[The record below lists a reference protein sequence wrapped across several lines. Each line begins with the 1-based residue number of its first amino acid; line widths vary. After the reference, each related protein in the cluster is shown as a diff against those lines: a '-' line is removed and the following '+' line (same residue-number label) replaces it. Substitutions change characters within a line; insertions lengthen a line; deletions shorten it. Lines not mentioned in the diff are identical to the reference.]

1 MERKKLIK
9 FDVSSMSYKRH
20 RMTKSVDNTTNI
32 LKRKRKTSTS
42 SGEVEKSLSKSAFP
56 EIDGHIT
63 NLVKSKALNHNL
75 ESHSE
80 IKYTQYRFITNGH
93 IQGVPSIGT
102 HFRFQ
107 FLTFLMVLSKKSN
120 SAILTQMV

>member
-42 SGEVEKSLSKSAFP
+42 SSEVEKSLSKSAFP

-80 IKYTQYRFITNGH
+80 IKYTQYRFITNGL
-93 IQGVPSIGT
+93 I
-102 HFRFQ
+102 
-107 FLTFLMVLSKKSN
+107 KK
-120 SAILTQMV
+120 TVKF

>member
-42 SGEVEKSLSKSAFP
+42 SSSGVEISLNKSAFP

-80 IKYTQYRFITNGH
+80 IKDVVTQIRDHPYKTSFFRGE
-93 IQGVPSIGT
+93 GSKIG
-102 HFRFQ
+102 RICRRIVVKNCLQ
-107 FLTFLMVLSKKSN
+107 LGQKS
-120 SAILTQMV
+120 

>member
-20 RMTKSVDNTTNI
+20 RMTKSADNTTNI
-32 LKRKRKTSTS
+32 LKSKRKTSTS
-42 SGEVEKSLSKSAFP
+42 SSEVEKSLSKSAFP

-75 ESHSE
+75 ESHTE
-80 IKYTQYRFITNGH
+80 IKYTSYLFITNG
-93 IQGVPSIGT
+93 
-102 HFRFQ
+102 
-107 FLTFLMVLSKKSN
+107 LLSKAVKFR
-120 SAILTQMV
+120 AILRKKQ

>member
-20 RMTKSVDNTTNI
+20 RMTKSVENTTNNI

-42 SGEVEKSLSKSAFP
+42 SSEVVEKSLSKSAFP

-63 NLVKSKALNHNL
+63 NLVKSKAT
-75 ESHSE
+75 E
-80 IKYTQYRFITNGH
+80 
-93 IQGVPSIGT
+93 P
-102 HFRFQ
+102 
-107 FLTFLMVLSKKSN
+107 
-120 SAILTQMV
+120 